1 MTAVTANAINKAG
14 AAILPPQPYE
24 ITPPNPGEP
33 TALQRLAALSAA
45 AVAHDRENDRESDS
59 ESDSAYS
66 ASDDSTDSDTDI
78 DDSDFV
84 TFSLPF
90 RARCSTLPTALE
102 GRKLAEV
109 AKSAVRKMWSRRIRN
124 RSICN

>member
-1 MTAVTANAINKAG
+1 MTEVATNVINKAG

-24 ITPPNPGEP
+24 VTPPKPGEP
-33 TALQRLAALSAA
+33 SALQRLAALSAA
-45 AVAHDRENDRESDS
+45 AVAHDRENDKESDS
-59 ESDSAYS
+59 ESDSAYCD
-66 ASDDSTDSDTDI
+66 SDSDGNSDTDI

-90 RARCSTLPTALE
+90 RARSSTLPTALE

-109 AKSAVRKMWSRRIRN
+109 AKSAVRKMWSRRLRN